1 MSILDGRLGLWM
13 LPKGKHITCIFV
25 FIAENTNSNL
35 NNMATLKPAPSE
47 LVIFS
52 KSQKIG

>member
-1 MSILDGRLGLWM
+1 MSILDGPLGLWM